1 MSVGENIRRLREKY
15 QLSQKDMA
23 RIAGATNKAVS
34 TWEKGT
40 REPRMGAIQAIAD
53 YFNLRKSDIIDGVVD
68 EERPLRVPVL
78 GTIMAGIPMYA
89 AENILDYEEIPAAL
103 AVDREYFALKIKEHS
118 MEPRICEGD
127 VVIVRRQD
135 DVDTGDVAIV
145 LVNGDE
151 ATIKRIKKSPNGIT
165 LIANNVAVYEPHFYS
180 NSEILTVPVC
190 VIGIVIELRGK
201 L

>member
-15 QLSQKDMA
+15 QLSQEDMA
-23 RIAGATNKAVS
+23 RIAGTTNKAVS

-53 YFNLRKSDIIDGVVD
+53 HFNLRKSDIIDGVVD
-68 EERPLRVPVL
+68 AERPLRVPVL

-89 AENILDYEEIPAAL
+89 VENILDYEEIPAAL
-103 AVDREYFALKIKEHS
+103 AVGGEYFALKIKEHS

-135 DVDTGDVAIV
+135 NVDTGDVAIV

-180 NSEILTVPVC
+180 NSEILTVPVR
-190 VIGIVIELRGK
+190 VIGKVVELRGK

>member
-78 GTIMAGIPMYA
+78 GTIMAGIPMYG

-103 AVDREYFALKIKEHS
+103 AVDGEYFALKIKEHS

-190 VIGIVIELRGK
+190 VIGKVIELRGK